1 MSLTV
6 FVDSILL
13 INFVD
18 VVCLIYRDYF
28 SRPENGPCMIIVF
41 RVPYQTETAS
51 FTRCLPVDNR
61 LTRDV
66 LKESIVKDI
75 SDVAGDVADVAVDVQ
90 QNENYNLAAVS
101 LLATEFF
108 IATLVGIIVAAKK
121 YCCVRH
127 TCGHPHTE
135 RFHGIFRR

>member
-1 MSLTV
+1 
-6 FVDSILL
+6 
-13 INFVD
+13 
-18 VVCLIYRDYF
+18 
-28 SRPENGPCMIIVF
+28 MIVVF
-41 RVPYQTETAS
+41 RVPYQTDTAS

-66 LKESIVKDI
+66 LKESIVEDI
-75 SDVAGDVADVAVDVQ
+75 SDVAEDVAEVAEDVH